1 MLKSDLN
8 LLIEMLKRE
17 TEVAMRT
24 HFEQFKNETE
34 GSLLKKVEQQELKAA
49 LQSKVSNGEFWKEIE
64 HIKSM
69 IHSMNREM
77 AVAGIGGSG
86 TSIAA
91 SGKKLSSGHGA
102 MKILIK

>member
-1 MLKSDLN
+1 M
-8 LLIEMLKRE
+8 
-17 TEVAMRT
+17 
-24 HFEQFKNETE
+24 
-34 GSLLKKVEQQELKAA
+34 
-49 LQSKVSNGEFWKEIE
+49 SNGEFWKEIE

-91 SGKKLSSGHGA
+91 SGKKLSSGNGA